1 MKALFQYRLE
11 PLMKYYGLRKID
23 LWLLTHGDEDHISGI
38 REALEEGRAEIEKIA
53 FPDIDGDDALEN
65 IEILAKKRGI
75 PVVRLLRGDEFEAG
89 NFHFDCLHPVGTA
102 VGGDKKQYVPRTG
115 AEAGASRKADGSGG
129 IGFYHAADGRC
140 RRGK

>member
-1 MKALFQYRLE
+1 MDVGQGDGICIMTEEGQTLFIDGGSLDVKALFQYRLE

-53 FPDIDGDDALEN
+53 FPDIDGDEALEN

-75 PVVRLLRGDEFEAG
+75 SVVRLLRGDEFEAG

-102 VGGDKKQYVPRTG
+102 VGGDKIIRPSYWR
-115 AEAGASRKADGSGG
+115 
-129 IGFYHAADGRC
+129 
-140 RRGK
+140 